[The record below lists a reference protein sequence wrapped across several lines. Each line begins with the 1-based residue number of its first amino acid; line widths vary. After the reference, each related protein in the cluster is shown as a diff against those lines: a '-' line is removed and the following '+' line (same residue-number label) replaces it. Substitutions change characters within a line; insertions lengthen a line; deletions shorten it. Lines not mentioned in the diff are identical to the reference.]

1 MESSVIFRVL
11 CNRQYFLLPFNTV
24 GLEGGP
30 VIGPHFHHCLPMC
43 VLRADSEIV
52 PLGTLEMVHFE
63 SRRTGFFELYVNQP
77 CVKSLFL
84 S

>member
-11 CNRQYFLLPFNTV
+11 CNRQYFLLPFNTL

-43 VLRADSEIV
+43 VPQADSETL
-52 PLGTLEMVHFE
+52 PLETLEVVHSE
-63 SRRTGFFELYVNQP
+63 SRRTGL
-77 CVKSLFL
+77 SLNFM
-84 S
+84 SISPV